1 MHISLVTMKGEVWAR
16 SCTQSAPSA
25 LGGWIWKLALGLV
38 EPPTAG
44 LSPTMQPVCIPTP
57 GLPSP
62 RHVHASSQRGVQCF
76 LPTWCAV
83 LPPIASNS
91 TTEQEFPSLSG
102 SASTGEIPSLNQ
114 TTEAAFPFY
123 GCSFPLA
130 NDLGGDLLPGEI
142 FSIQS
147 VEVIIFFFFF
157 LLEDLW

>member
-1 MHISLVTMKGEVWAR
+1 ML
-16 SCTQSAPSA
+16 
-25 LGGWIWKLALGLV
+25 
-38 EPPTAG
+38 PPNVV
-44 LSPTMQPVCIPTP
+44 S
-57 GLPSP
+57 S
-62 RHVHASSQRGVQCF
+62 ASSQLGVQYF
-76 LPTWCAV
+76 LPSW
-83 LPPIASNS
+83 PPIASNS

-102 SASTGEIPSLNQ
+102 SASTGEVPSLNQ

-157 LLEDLW
+157 LLEDL